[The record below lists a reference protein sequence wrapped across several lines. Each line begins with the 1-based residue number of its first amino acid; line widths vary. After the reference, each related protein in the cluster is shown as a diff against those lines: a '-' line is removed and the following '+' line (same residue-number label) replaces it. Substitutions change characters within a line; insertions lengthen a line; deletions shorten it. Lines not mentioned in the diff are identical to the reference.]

1 MLTINYEGRTYV
13 LKTMKIKCLKCNTF
27 CETSEHHQIIAD
39 CDCCL
44 VRLDGGISMGAT
56 VNGNPWAM
64 EDYSIYRTEHDE
76 LLPQEIVTQKHQ
88 ELRENM
94 IKQYRKYGLSQKD
107 LDEIKSGR

>member
-1 MLTINYEGRTYV
+1 
-13 LKTMKIKCLKCNTF
+13 
-27 CETSEHHQIIAD
+27 
-39 CDCCL
+39 
-44 VRLDGGISMGAT
+44 MGAT

-64 EDYSIYRTEHDE
+64 EDYSIYRAEDDE

-107 LDEIKSGR
+107 LNEIKSGR